1 MKLYREHLGKVLKAE
16 RLNQERNMRSVAA
29 NAYISISYLS
39 ELENGKKEV
48 SSDILKN
55 LCNAL
60 FMSVQDVL
68 IDVVISMNQEAE
80 EIQEIKEIELTV

>member
-16 RLNQERNMRSVAA
+16 RLNQERSMRSVAA